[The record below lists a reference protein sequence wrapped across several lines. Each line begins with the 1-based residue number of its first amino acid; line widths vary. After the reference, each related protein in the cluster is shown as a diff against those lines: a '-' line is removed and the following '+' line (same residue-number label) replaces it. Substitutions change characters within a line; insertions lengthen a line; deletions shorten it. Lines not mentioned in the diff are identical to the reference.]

1 MGVDLSGDLCVQA
14 CGCLGAR
21 VCVHVVVRVREVS
34 VGAEGQE
41 GGGRKKTE
49 KGSDDKCERN
59 RTDFLRGRKKKWQ
72 VYCLWCRSLFIQ
84 TNIIYPQSNTLN

>member
-1 MGVDLSGDLCVQA
+1 MRASPWMSR
-14 CGCLGAR
+14 AR
-21 VCVHVVVRVREVS
+21 VCAHVVVSVGEGS

-49 KGSDDKCERN
+49 KESDDKCERK
-59 RTDFLRGRKKKWQ
+59 RDFLRGRKKKWQ

-84 TNIIYPQSNTLN
+84 TNIIYPHSNTLN